1 MVDTKDEGSLLA
13 PGIGGWKS
21 SLLLGI
27 ALTLIY
33 SANCR
38 ELGTGDTAAAKF
50 LPIAIIRGDGLYLD
64 RFSQRFQ
71 ESPLAVYRSSR
82 GHIVS
87 SYPVGPALLA
97 VPFVLPQVL
106 FFDICHPGWDR
117 DEASSWRFAFIAKS
131 TAAVIAALTGVVL
144 LELLRRLGL
153 GHVALPT
160 VLAVALGSNL
170 WVVASQALW

>member
-33 SANCR
+33 SANRR
-38 ELGTGDTAAAKF
+38 EIEIGDTVAAKF

-64 RFSQRFQ
+64 RFSQHQ
-71 ESPLAVYRSSR
+71 QLQWPEKGGLIYGVTSSR

-87 SYPVGPALLA
+87 TYPVGPALLA

-106 FFDICHPGWDR
+106 FFDIRHPGWDR
-117 DEASSWRFAFIAKS
+117 GEASSWRFNFIAKN
-131 TAAVIAALTGVVL
+131 TAAVIAALI
-144 LELLRRLGL
+144 RFP
-153 GHVALPT
+153 AISCAP
-160 VLAVALGSNL
+160 
-170 WVVASQALW
+170 